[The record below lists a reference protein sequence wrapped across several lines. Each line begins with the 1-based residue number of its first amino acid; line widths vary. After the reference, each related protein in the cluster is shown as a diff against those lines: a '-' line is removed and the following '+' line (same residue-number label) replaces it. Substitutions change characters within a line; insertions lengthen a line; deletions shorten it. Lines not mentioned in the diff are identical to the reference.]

1 VPVVG
6 PIWAQSCNGPKTS
19 AGTAYAISP
28 FVLLQKK
35 ISPFVA
41 KKKKPPSLL
50 SPLLVA
56 LPVALSPRA
65 ATGWPPPLPP
75 YTRFPGLRRVICGD
89 EHPPGTG
96 TPSLPFLLCGTE
108 HPNPNL
114 TCLYSDLIWVRVYKC
129 PVYTCILTSIF
140 MQLFGLY
147 MSTLMSFY
155 LVRLWP

>member
-1 VPVVG
+1 MGLHLSVSGRRWPNMG
-6 PIWAQSCNGPKTS
+6 PILQRTQNIGPNRTRHLS
-19 AGTAYAISP
+19 
-28 FVLLQKK
+28 FRC
-35 ISPFVA
+35 
-41 KKKKPPSLL
+41 KKKKTPSLL

-75 YTRFPGLRRVICGD
+75 CTRFPGLRRVICGD

-155 LVRLWP
+155 LVRPWP